1 MFRRDI
7 GATSSDA
14 ELGSKHMLEPFSN
27 LERKINSCMKCIPSC
42 PEINKIDV
50 KYPLS
55 THMHVLNPSLYLN
68 AGCVPFACPVV
79 KKRKEVLWW
88 QKWDLR
94 KWGGGTENLT
104 ALSIVCHNCNSTKMC
119 CQCLY
124 YHKNAIPHSRVIY
137 MFLVCDLKGCFNLA
151 CYKK

>member
-79 KKRKEVLWW
+79 KKRKEVL
-88 QKWDLR
+88 
-94 KWGGGTENLT
+94 
-104 ALSIVCHNCNSTKMC
+104 
-119 CQCLY
+119 
-124 YHKNAIPHSRVIY
+124 
-137 MFLVCDLKGCFNLA
+137 
-151 CYKK
+151 